1 MARKDDQLLQTGHR
15 PSAGRNQRRGTPRA
29 IWLALFVA
37 LVAAF
42 LLFRQPGGSRPTGI
56 GENRSVITVPADD
69 LDSLAADLG
78 IADSL
83 NTDAERPAEPRSGQV
98 EMQHIAQELTPEKPS
113 DIRQE
118 TAPATTPATRTP
130 PSDPKPV
137 REKPDTQP
145 LPEVQ
150 PSTTGPY
157 LVQTG
162 SYGDAAN
169 ADREA
174 ARLQKFGWDARVK
187 VSSTADGGMI
197 YRVRIGYFPD
207 RAAAQAFIQTHGKQL
222 RGAIAVHR

>member
-37 LVAAF
+37 MVAAF
-42 LLFRQPGGSRPTGI
+42 LLFRQPGGGRPTGI

-69 LDSLAADLG
+69 LDSLAVDLG
-78 IADSL
+78 IADTL
-83 NTDAERPAEPRSGQV
+83 DTDADHPAQPRSGQV

-113 DIRQE
+113 GGQQE
-118 TAPATTPATRTP
+118 TAPATTPSPRTTP
-130 PSDPKPV
+130 PAPEPA
-137 REKPDTQP
+137 REKPATKP

-150 PSTTGPY
+150 PEASGPY

-174 ARLQKFGWDARVK
+174 LRLQKFDWDARVK
-187 VSSTADGGMI
+187 VSSTADGAMI

-207 RAAAQAFIQTHGKQL
+207 RGAAQAFIQAHGKQL